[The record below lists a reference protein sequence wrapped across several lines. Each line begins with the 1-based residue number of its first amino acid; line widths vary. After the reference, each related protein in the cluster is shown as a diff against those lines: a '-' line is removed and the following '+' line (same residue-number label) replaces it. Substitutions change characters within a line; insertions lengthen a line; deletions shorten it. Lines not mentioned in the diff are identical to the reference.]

1 MEVIHKR
8 NHIAAL
14 LVLLLLLL
22 VVGPATAFVT
32 PSSVGMSATTRTMT
46 TDLQMT
52 VLVYK
57 GKKKNFP
64 AGSPLSRA
72 AAALGVPVKYSCKK

>member
-1 MEVIHKR
+1 MVVIHKR
-8 NHIAAL
+8 NQIAAL
-14 LVLLLLLL
+14 LVLLLLL